1 MKKVFILFFLAVT
14 CIIAAAQSKSIERF
28 RKIHKEDQNVFF
40 YSSTIKMLNT
50 ENEPEFADLIKDID
64 KVMVLLYEKEK
75 HKFNTQEIIQ
85 LKNDLQREKYVP
97 LLLIN
102 ENNNTINLYKR
113 DRKEKTVGFS
123 AIVDNKERLVI
134 IDVKGSIDFKK
145 FIEFKNKI
153 DLKL

>member
-1 MKKVFILFFLAVT
+1 MKKVFVLFFLAVT
-14 CIIAAAQSKSIERF
+14 HVIVAAQSKSIEEF
-28 RKIHKEDQNVFF
+28 RKLHKEDQNVFF
-40 YSSTIKMLNT
+40 YSSTIKMINA

-75 HKFNTQEIIQ
+75 QKFKTQEVAG
-85 LKNDLQREKYVP
+85 LKNDLQKENYVP

-102 ENNNTINLYKR
+102 ENGNTINLYKR
-113 DRKEKTVGFS
+113 DKKEKTVGFT
-123 AIVDNKERLVI
+123 ALVDNKEKLVI

>member
-1 MKKVFILFFLAVT
+1 MKKVFILFFLAMTCVIVT
-14 CIIAAAQSKSIERF
+14 AQSKSIERF
-28 RKIHKEDQNVFF
+28 RKLHKEDQNVFF
-40 YSSTIKMLNT
+40 YSSTIKMLNN

-75 HKFNTQEIIQ
+75 QKFNTQDIIE
-85 LKNDLQREKYVP
+85 LKNNLQKEKYVP
-97 LLLIN
+97 LLIIN

-123 AIVDNKERLVI
+123 AIVDNKESLVI

-145 FIEFKNKI
+145 FMEFKNKI